1 MPAFR
6 KLSQAMP
13 LIRELG
19 RVGEEHGRSVA
30 QVALN
35 WLARQAAVLPIPGA
49 KNGQQAADNARA
61 IDFELGVE
69 QVEKLDEL
77 SQPWIR

>member
-1 MPAFR
+1 MRRSITNVAG
-6 KLSQAMP
+6 KK
-13 LIRELG
+13 
-19 RVGEEHGRSVA
+19 RVPTCPA

-49 KNGQQAADNARA
+49 KNGQQAADNAGA
-61 IDFELGVE
+61 IDFELAVE
-69 QVEKLDEL
+69 QVEKLNEL